1 MSSWDLT
8 PYDKKLI
15 IGFVIL
21 VVVVVGG
28 CMLMNATASP
38 APAGC
43 PSKGCGPRSPSLAS
57 AKSHHEQNMIAQ
69 AQGFRSV
76 SFIDGDKLAEV
87 ESGKEQ
93 AVVFYYSTQCGF
105 CHEALPEFLKASN
118 APGAAKPK
126 LHLYAVEA
134 SNAKTDNPLVKV
146 FPTVILYG
154 LPGAQKPEAVVG
166 AKQASDYA
174 KLFDRY

>member
-1 MSSWDLT
+1 MHAHECHRIARARGVPEQGLRT
-8 PYDKKLI
+8 ALAVA
-15 IGFVIL
+15 G
-21 VVVVVGG
+21 VGQV
-28 CMLMNATASP
+28 
-38 APAGC
+38 APRAEHDRAGTG
-43 PSKGCGPRSPSLAS
+43 S
-57 AKSHHEQNMIAQ
+57 
-69 AQGFRSV
+69 RSV